1 MATHKGANGN
11 GQVGTRGIGHPNI
24 YLEKDFASS
33 EGWYVRVE
41 TMMPIPDS
49 DFDTVNA
56 WLAKSDTGGKVAADY
71 LIDKVPGDKGQSV
84 NRNARHMVAAAFG
97 FELDSKTGKIKGFET
112 GKSALGGSDSR
123 TGERRPTP

>member
-1 MATHKGANGN
+1 MASNKGANGD
-11 GQVGTRGIGHPNI
+11 GRVGTRGIGHPNI

-56 WLAKSDTGGKVAADY
+56 WLAKSDAGGKAAANY
-71 LIDKVPGDKGQSV
+71 LIEKVPGDKGQNA

-97 FELDSKTGKIKGFET
+97 FELDSKGKVKRPET
-112 GKSALGGSDSR
+112 GESIPGGSASR
-123 TGERRPTP
+123 AGERRPTP